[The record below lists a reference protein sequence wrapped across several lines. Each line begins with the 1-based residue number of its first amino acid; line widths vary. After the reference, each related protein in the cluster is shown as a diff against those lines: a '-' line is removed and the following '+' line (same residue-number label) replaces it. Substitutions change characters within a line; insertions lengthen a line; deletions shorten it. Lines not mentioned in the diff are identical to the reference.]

1 MVSWDPW
8 YVIGCIKWWLGN
20 IQSVDIYKVW
30 KYTQRGKYADLIE
43 APPRPGPHCGESY
56 SHGHHHWTYT
66 ICTIHHVQ
74 TTIHKIYHI
83 YIPPLWWVFYPPM
96 LNCCR
101 QPQYPAN
108 IWFIKDYNNKCSSF
122 HHSSLLYINNTVC
135 TFYVHHA
142 VYMDVRNNG
151 TWLLSYPDANLQIP
165 KQKIKGTANNRADP
179 RAGQSRKING
189 GTSWFVSSSPGWSW
203 NTKCP
208 SPCSSLPTKSTT
220 FVQIGKKTLRG
231 PRVGQ
236 KLDATS
242 RYFLLV
248 AHSI

>member
-83 YIPPLWWVFYPPM
+83 YIPPLWGVFYPPKCPIAVD
-96 LNCCR
+96 NH
-101 QPQYPAN
+101 N
-108 IWFIKDYNNKCSSF
+108 ILLIFDLSKITITNVAF
-122 HHSSLLYINNTVC
+122 HHSSLLYNNTVC
-135 TFYVHHA
+135 TIYVHHA

-189 GTSWFVSSSPGWSW
+189 GTSWFVSSSPGWSR

-208 SPCSSLPTKSTT
+208 SPCSSLPTKSTKLA
-220 FVQIGKKTLRG
+220 QIEKKT
-231 PRVGQ
+231 
-236 KLDATS
+236 
-242 RYFLLV
+242 
-248 AHSI
+248 